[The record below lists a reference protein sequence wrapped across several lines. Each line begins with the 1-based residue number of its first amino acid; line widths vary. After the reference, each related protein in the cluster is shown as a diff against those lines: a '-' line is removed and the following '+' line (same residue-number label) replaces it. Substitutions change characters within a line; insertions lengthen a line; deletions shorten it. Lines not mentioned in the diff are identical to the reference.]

1 MVLSKQIC
9 RPKLVARHTKGEKGE
24 IMAKKN
30 PEVKTIKVYINDN
43 KKSGKRRLVEA
54 KVISERPTTLVV
66 ELADGNQIV
75 RKKTRD
81 LVKQEA

>member
-1 MVLSKQIC
+1 
-9 RPKLVARHTKGEKGE
+9 
-24 IMAKKN
+24 MAKKN